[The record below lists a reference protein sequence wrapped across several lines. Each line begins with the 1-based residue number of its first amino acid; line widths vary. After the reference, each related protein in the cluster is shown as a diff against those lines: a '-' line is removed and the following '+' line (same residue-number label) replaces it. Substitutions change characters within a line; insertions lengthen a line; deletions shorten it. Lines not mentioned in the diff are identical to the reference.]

1 MRARNWGLFLL
12 FLPLG
17 KDKHEGVGLK
27 EGKGRKGSEEG
38 TGEQG
43 LQEGSRDR
51 KRYLDFQSL
60 IFLLL
65 GLERVI
71 FNMFIFS
78 VTNLRVN
85 STNPDL

>member
-1 MRARNWGLFLL
+1 MGL
-12 FLPLG
+12 
-17 KDKHEGVGLK
+17 E

-38 TGEQG
+38 RGEQG

-71 FNMFIFS
+71 FNVFIFS
-78 VTNLRVN
+78 VTNLPVN